1 MKKYLDEDI
10 IHFRTP
16 PQMTNDIARIAE
28 ENMIS
33 KSAVCR
39 HAIKEYLLNKKGILS
54 GQILG

>member
-16 PQMTNDIARIAE
+16 PHMTKEVARIAE

-39 HAIKEYLLNKKGILS
+39 NALKHFLLNKKIDQAS
-54 GQILG
+54 EII

>member
-16 PQMTNDIARIAE
+16 PHMTNEIARIAE

-39 HAIKEYLLNKKGILS
+39 NALKYFLLNKNPDKAGEI
-54 GQILG
+54 IT

>member
-16 PQMTNDIARIAE
+16 PQMTNEIARIAE

-39 HAIKEYLLNKKGILS
+39 YALKH
-54 GQILG
+54 

>member
-16 PQMTNDIARIAE
+16 PHMTKEVARIAE

-39 HAIKEYLLNKKGILS
+39 NALKHFLNKTHDQASEI
-54 GQILG
+54 I